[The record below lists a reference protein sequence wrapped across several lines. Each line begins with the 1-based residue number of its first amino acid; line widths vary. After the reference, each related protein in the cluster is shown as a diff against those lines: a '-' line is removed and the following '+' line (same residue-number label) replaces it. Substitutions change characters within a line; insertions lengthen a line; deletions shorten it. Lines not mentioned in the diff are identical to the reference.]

1 MKRTIFAIML
11 LAAMASAAA
20 ADDLTGELQWLSVQ
34 TACLGM
40 YNNAQAGNYTLGD
53 PQDYYKP
60 SDIREYLT
68 ERSGSRTVT
77 QTFYGICFD
86 YAQSAYDEIKNN
98 RNRYESL
105 GMKQNGWYI
114 AVVKDNPRQI
124 LLYDPVSQDKATDI
138 LNGVYLKEN
147 SRQNMRNHGGTTTWH
162 AWLWVYG
169 NDGTI
174 YWIDPTWTD
183 NAGYVCWGIVR
194 NGEEVSQYPDTS
206 LCMVPINSGDP
217 SFAAFNRG
225 NANKNKSNWDQAI
238 LEYNEALRV
247 NPNNA
252 AVYNSR
258 GIAYYEKEDYDRA
271 IADYNQAIRLDP
283 NYASAYNSRGVA
295 YIGKYEA
302 AYYNSGYTYYDKEA
316 LDKAI
321 ADFNQA
327 IRLDPNYASAYNNR
341 GIAYSDRG
349 DRDMELA
356 DYDKAMADYNQA
368 IRLNPNS
375 TAAYYNRGGMYEQKF
390 DYDRA
395 IADFTQVI
403 RLDSNYIDAYTK
415 RGHAY
420 LMKDDYD
427 RARADWSKAL
437 ELDPNNTYARNML
450 REY

>member
-11 LAAMASAAA
+11 LAAMTSAAA

-53 PQDYYKP
+53 PHDYYKP

-86 YAQSAYDEIKNN
+86 YAQTAYDEIKNN

-114 AVVKDNPRQI
+114 AMVKDNPRQI
-124 LLYDPVSQDKATDI
+124 VLYDPVSQDKATDI

-147 SRQNMRNHGGTTTWH
+147 SRQNVRNHGGTTTWH
-162 AWLWVYG
+162 AWLWIYG

-183 NAGYVCWGIVR
+183 NAGYVWWGMVR

-217 SFAAFNRG
+217 SFAALNWG

-238 LEYNEALRV
+238 TEYSEALRI

-252 AVYNSR
+252 SAYCNR
-258 GIAYYEKEDYDRA
+258 GIVYGNKGDYD
-271 IADYNQAIRLDP
+271 Q
-283 NYASAYNSRGVA
+283 
-295 YIGKYEA
+295 
-302 AYYNSGYTYYDKEA
+302 
-316 LDKAI
+316 AI

-327 IRLDPNYASAYNNR
+327 IRLDPNYAVAYGNR
-341 GIAYSDRG
+341 GVAYMRKG
-349 DRDMELA
+349 NNDMEFTAGA
-356 DYDKAMADYNQA
+356 DYKRGLTEYDQAIADFTQA
-368 IRLNPNS
+368 IRLNPNYVN
-375 TAAYYNRGGMYEQKF
+375 AYKNRGYAYINRGYNDMKLRVIEENF
-390 DYDRA
+390 VRA
-395 IADFTQVI
+395 IADFNQV
-403 RLDSNYIDAYTK
+403 LKLNPNDTDA
-415 RGHAY
+415 
-420 LMKDDYD
+420 
-427 RARADWSKAL
+427 
-437 ELDPNNTYARNML
+437 
-450 REY
+450 REDIESVRQMWREEGINKPAP